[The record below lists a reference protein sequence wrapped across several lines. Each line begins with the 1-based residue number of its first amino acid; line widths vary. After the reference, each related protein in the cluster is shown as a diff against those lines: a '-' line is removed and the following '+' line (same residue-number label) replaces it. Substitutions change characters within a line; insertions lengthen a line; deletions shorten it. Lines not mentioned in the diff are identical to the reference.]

1 MILLYDYGSKAILT
15 EPIKNNTTPNLVR
28 VQTRLTQYLLDRG
41 HKPTALRID
50 NQFPEALKCFF
61 RANSINFQL

>member
-1 MILLYDYGSKAILT
+1 M
-15 EPIKNNTTPNLVR
+15 R

-50 NQFPEALKCFF
+50 NQFPEALRISLCQT
-61 RANSINFQL
+61 ASLYVNVVELVVGCGCADVQNFLATVAASL